1 MNSSR
6 GGRNMPRILLVEDN
20 ELNIDMLSRRLKKR
34 QFDVILA
41 MSGMEA
47 LEKAHAEKPD
57 VILMDIELPD
67 LDGWEA
73 SRRLKADPAT
83 MHIPIIA
90 VTAHAMADHEVKSR
104 EAGCDDYESKP
115 IEFERLIAKI
125 QHLLQR
131 GNSA

>member
-1 MNSSR
+1 
-6 GGRNMPRILLVEDN
+6 MPRILLVEDN

-34 QFDVILA
+34 QYDVILA
-41 MSGMEA
+41 MSGVEA

-83 MHIPIIA
+83 KHIPIIA

>member
-1 MNSSR
+1 
-6 GGRNMPRILLVEDN
+6 MPRVLLVEDN

-34 QFDVILA
+34 QFDVVIA
-41 MSGMEA
+41 TSGTEA
-47 LEKAHAEKPD
+47 LDKAHAHHPD

-83 MHIPIIA
+83 QQIPIIA
-90 VTAHAMADHEVKSR
+90 VTAHAMSDHEEKSR

-115 IEFERLIAKI
+115 IDFDRLVSKIKQLLERGK
-125 QHLLQR
+125 
-131 GNSA
+131 SS

>member
-1 MNSSR
+1 
-6 GGRNMPRILLVEDN
+6 MPRILLVEDN

-41 MSGMEA
+41 MSGVEA
-47 LEKAHAEKPD
+47 LDKAHAEKPD
-57 VILMDIELPD
+57 LILMDIELPD

-83 MHIPIIA
+83 QQIPIIA
-90 VTAHAMADHEVKSR
+90 VTAHAMADDEAKSR